1 MKTVY
6 LVKSS
11 EILGNGDVHWEN
23 LRIFQSR
30 ENAEIHCEKVQ
41 KLIGANAS
49 DDEVI
54 IEEFTLED

>member
-11 EILGNGDVHWEN
+11 ETLENGEIYWEN
-23 LRIFQSR
+23 LRLFQSR
-30 ENAEIHCEKVQ
+30 ENAESHCEKVQ
-41 KLIGANAS
+41 RLIDADES

>member
-11 EILGNGDVHWEN
+11 ETLENGEIYWEN
-23 LRIFQSR
+23 LRLFQSR
-30 ENAEIHCEKVQ
+30 ENAEAHCEKVQ
-41 KLIGANAS
+41 KLIDADES